1 MATAN
6 TTVPVD
12 KIICFECDECY
23 IKHFITIKEL
33 LDLSE
38 KEELFYI
45 RSAME
50 SFYDK
55 TLDIILREPD
65 VNRINL
71 NYVFNKYKELY
82 GFKNKTELKQY
93 RHFVYILLYKR
104 YISSKYYN
112 ENKRTVYMTPQLCFS
127 NIYKCD
133 FTEEDFRL
141 YLDRL
146 FSWYSLYPL
155 TVSAV
160 IRQDVSVWFTPENW
174 DRLLNYLPTWKEKI
188 SQKEKQIWADLS
200 LLNKFLDVFEY
211 IKGIND
217 VINSIKKENKNDG
230 DNCQSA

>member
-1 MATAN
+1 MTTAN

-12 KIICFECDECY
+12 KIVCFECEGCLT
-23 IKHFITIKEL
+23 KHFTTIKEL
-33 LDLSE
+33 LDLTE

-45 RSAME
+45 RSDIDF
-50 SFYDK
+50 FYDK

-65 VNRINL
+65 GNRINL
-71 NYVFNKYKELY
+71 NYVFNKFQELY
-82 GFKNKTELKQY
+82 RFKNNTELKQY

-155 TVSAV
+155 TVLAV
-160 IRQDVSVWFTPENW
+160 INQDEEMWFTPEHWN
-174 DRLLNYLPTWKEKI
+174 RLLNYIPTWKEKI
-188 SQKEKQIWADLS
+188 SQKEKQVWADLA
-200 LLNKFLDVFEY
+200 LLNKFLDIFEQ
-211 IKGIND
+211 IKYDNDFINH
-217 VINSIKKENKNDG
+217 NKKEK
-230 DNCQSA
+230 

>member
-1 MATAN
+1 MTTAN

-12 KIICFECDECY
+12 KIICFECDECHT
-23 IKHFITIKEL
+23 KHFITIKEL

-38 KEELFYI
+38 EEELFYI
-45 RSAME
+45 RNAIE

-55 TLDIILREPD
+55 TLDIILRESD

-82 GFKNKTELKQY
+82 GFKNSTELKQY

-155 TVSAV
+155 TVSSV
-160 IRQDVSVWFTPENW
+160 ITQDEDIWFTPEHWN
-174 DRLLNYLPTWKEKI
+174 RLLNYLPTWKEKI
-188 SQKEKQIWADLS
+188 SKKEKQIWADLS
-200 LLNKFLDVFEY
+200 LLNKFLGIFEN
-211 IKGIND
+211 IQCIND
-217 VINSIKKENKNDG
+217 FINRMKKENKNDG

>member
-12 KIICFECDECY
+12 KIVCFDCDECHT
-23 IKHFITIKEL
+23 KHFITIKEL

-55 TLDIILREPD
+55 TVDIILREPD

-71 NYVFNKYKELY
+71 NYVFNKYQELY
-82 GFKNKTELKQY
+82 GFKNNTELKQY

-133 FTEEDFRL
+133 FTKEYFRL

-146 FSWYSLYPL
+146 FSWYSLYPF
-155 TVSAV
+155 TVSDV
-160 IRQDVSVWFTPENW
+160 IRQDEYVWFTPENW

-188 SQKEKQIWADLS
+188 SKKEKQVWADLA
-200 LLNKFLDVFEY
+200 LLDEFINVFTH
-211 IKGIND
+211 IKRIND
-217 VINSIKKENKNDG
+217 FINHDKKEK
-230 DNCQSA
+230 

>member
-1 MATAN
+1 MTTAN
-6 TTVPVD
+6 TIVPVD
-12 KIICFECDECY
+12 KVICFECDDCHT
-23 IKHFITIKEL
+23 KHFITIKEL
-33 LDLSE
+33 LDLTE

-45 RSAME
+45 RSEIE
-50 SFYDK
+50 SFYNK
-55 TLDIILREPD
+55 TVDIILREPD

-82 GFKNKTELKQY
+82 GFKNNTELKQY

-112 ENKRTVYMTPQLCFS
+112 ENKRTVYMTPQICFS

-155 TVSAV
+155 TVSSV
-160 IRQDVSVWFTPENW
+160 IKQDNDIWFMPKRW

-188 SQKEKQIWADLS
+188 SKKEKQIWADLD
-200 LLNKFLDVFEY
+200 LLDKFLDIFEQ
-211 IKGIND
+211 IKYVND
-217 VINSIKKENKNDG
+217 FMNSMKKENTNDG

>member
-12 KIICFECDECY
+12 KIICFECDECNT
-23 IKHFITIKEL
+23 KQFITIKEL

-45 RSAME
+45 RSAIE

-71 NYVFNKYKELY
+71 NYVFNKYQELY
-82 GFKNKTELKQY
+82 GFKNSTELKQY
-93 RHFVYILLYKR
+93 RHFIYILLYKR

-127 NIYKCD
+127 NIYKCN

-155 TVSAV
+155 TVSA
-160 IRQDVSVWFTPENW
+160 IITQDEDIWFTPEHWN
-174 DRLLNYLPTWKEKI
+174 RLLNYLPTWKEKI
-188 SQKEKQIWADLS
+188 SKKEKQIWANLD
-200 LLNKFLDVFEY
+200 LLNKFLDIFEK
-211 IKGIND
+211 IKCIHDFINRM
-217 VINSIKKENKNDG
+217 KKENKNDG

>member
-12 KIICFECDECY
+12 KVICFECDDCHT
-23 IKHFITIKEL
+23 KHFITIKEL
-33 LDLSE
+33 LDLTK

-45 RSAME
+45 RSAIE

-55 TLDIILREPD
+55 TVDIILREPD

-71 NYVFNKYKELY
+71 NYVFNKYQELY
-82 GFKNKTELKQY
+82 GFKNNTELKQY

-104 YISSKYYN
+104 YISSKFYN
-112 ENKRTVYMTPQLCFS
+112 EQKRTVYMTPQLCFS

-155 TVSAV
+155 TVSEV
-160 IRQDVSVWFTPENW
+160 IRQDEDVWFTQEVWN
-174 DRLLNYLPTWKEKI
+174 RLLDYLPTWKEKI
-188 SQKEKQIWADLS
+188 SKKEKQVWADLS

-211 IKGIND
+211 IKCIHDFINRM
-217 VINSIKKENKNDG
+217 KKEDKTNG

>member
-1 MATAN
+1 MTTAN
-6 TTVPVD
+6 TTVSVD
-12 KIICFECDECY
+12 KIICFECEACQT
-23 IKHFITIKEL
+23 KHFITIKEL

-38 KEELFYI
+38 KKELFYI
-45 RSAME
+45 RSMIH
-50 SFYDK
+50 SFYNK
-55 TLDIILREPD
+55 TFDIIFRESD

-71 NYVFNKYKELY
+71 NYVFNRYKELY
-82 GFKNKTELKQY
+82 GFKNKTEAKQY

-155 TVSAV
+155 TVAD
-160 IRQDVSVWFTPENW
+160 IIKQDNDIWFMPKRW

-200 LLNKFLDVFEY
+200 LLNKFLDIFEQ
-211 IKGIND
+211 IKYDNDFINHD
-217 VINSIKKENKNDG
+217 KKEHKNDG

>member
-1 MATAN
+1 MTTAN
-6 TTVPVD
+6 TTVSVD
-12 KIICFECDECY
+12 KIICFECEACHT
-23 IKHFITIKEL
+23 KHFITIKEL
-33 LDLSE
+33 LDLTE

-45 RSAME
+45 RSMIN
-50 SFYDK
+50 SFYDN
-55 TLDIILREPD
+55 TTDIILREPD

-71 NYVFNKYKELY
+71 NYVFNQYKELY
-82 GFKNKTELKQY
+82 GFKNNTELKQY

-112 ENKRTVYMTPQLCFS
+112 ENKRIVYMTPQLCFS

-146 FSWYSLYPL
+146 FSWYTLYPL

-160 IRQDVSVWFTPENW
+160 ITQDEDMWFTKEHW
-174 DRLLNYLPTWKEKI
+174 DRLLNYIPTWKEKI
-188 SQKEKQIWADLS
+188 SKKEKQIWADLD
-200 LLNKFLDVFEY
+200 LLDEFVNVFIH
-211 IKGIND
+211 IKRINNF
-217 VINSIKKENKNDG
+217 INRMKKENKNDG